1 MWGEASERPAKD
13 PKWST
18 PPPPPRSAP
27 SPKAVCLLVTWEHV
41 TVQIPPSRFL
51 PRTGPCPPCRSV
63 IAFPSPVSWNRPP
76 TFFFFSFL
84 QSIQSFVLVYNCG
97 QRHKTSNKPLQ
108 LSKVHSSTS
117 RSCATLSA
125 VQFQSCVT
133 TSENPH
139 LRSGCAPCLTPSPE
153 PLAAPRQLP
162 LSPAVP
168 VLGISRERNH
178 TRCRFLGLDSF
189 PECVLEV
196 RPHCGGVR
204 TSFLFKA
211 E

>member
-1 MWGEASERPAKD
+1 MEH
-13 PKWST
+13 
-18 PPPPPRSAP
+18 P
-27 SPKAVCLLVTWEHV
+27 SPSPALRSLPKGCLLACHLGACHCSDTS
-41 TVQIPPSRFL
+41 SRFL

-133 TSENPH
+133 TSENLH

-168 VLGISRERNH
+168 VLGISREWNH